1 MHIGHNGKEPVWEV
15 PRSFFLLQSSQFN
28 FFQPIAELLTG
39 PRAVA
44 ANVVYLRDQ
53 EYKFRARPGGRE
65 WSVCGSPVN
74 TSHFILRPLDRF
86 ITFFFS
92 LVPISV
98 AVSALLVTTRPTL
111 EVRFSSGSDNFFFLT
126 QTDRLSHR
134 LSLPADRH
142 SVSTTHDPSL
152 AIHTTDDI

>member
-1 MHIGHNGKEPVWEV
+1 
-15 PRSFFLLQSSQFN
+15 
-28 FFQPIAELLTG
+28 
-39 PRAVA
+39 
-44 ANVVYLRDQ
+44 
-53 EYKFRARPGGRE
+53 
-65 WSVCGSPVN
+65 
-74 TSHFILRPLDRF
+74 
-86 ITFFFS
+86 
-92 LVPISV
+92 
-98 AVSALLVTTRPTL
+98 LVTTRPTL